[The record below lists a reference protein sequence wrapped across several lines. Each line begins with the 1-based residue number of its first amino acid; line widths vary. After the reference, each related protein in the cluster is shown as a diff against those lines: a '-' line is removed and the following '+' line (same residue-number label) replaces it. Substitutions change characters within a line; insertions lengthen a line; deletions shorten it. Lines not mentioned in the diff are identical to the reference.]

1 MSDSF
6 ERFELSTT
14 AESIEAAGRNL
25 TGRRPLPRKNDENGT
40 KVGAK
45 GFQYDWRQPH
55 QLLWNQVVKDRADQ
69 LKAWIGN
76 PPLKLVKS
84 VVTLEAEY
92 SLRTPVGTMSVV
104 VPIDGQTTEVAIL
117 TAGGDVIEG
126 EGWCPNSGYQLREDV
141 AIGAAKH
148 DITFIL
154 VQVAKKQAAT

>member
-6 ERFELSTT
+6 ERFELPTT
-14 AESIEAAGRNL
+14 AELVEEAGRNL
-25 TGRRPLPRKNDENGT
+25 TGRKPLSLKKDESGA

-55 QLLWNQVVKDRADQ
+55 QLLWEQVAKDRA
-69 LKAWIGN
+69 WIGS
-76 PPLKLVKS
+76 PPLRLVKS

-92 SLRTPVGTMSVV
+92 SLRTSVGTMSVA
-104 VPIDGQTTEVAIL
+104 VPIDGQITEVAIL

-126 EGWCPNSGYQLREDV
+126 EDWCPNSGYQLREEV

-154 VQVAKKQAAT
+154 VQVAKKQAAI